1 MHEWPSTL
9 DVGELMAGG
18 WRPTPFRQFVLKIHS
33 RCDLA
38 CTYCYMYE
46 MADTSWRG
54 RPKRMAPETFAAA
67 AARIA
72 EHARAHDLDQVEVV
86 LHGGEPLLAGREAI
100 RDLVTRVRSAVGGG
114 TAVRVT
120 LQTNATLLDRGYLGL
135 FDELG
140 VRVGVSL
147 DGDEAMHD
155 RSRRRANGQGSHAAV
170 VKALALLTSPA
181 YRHLFGG
188 LLCTVDLRNDPLGA
202 YEALLAF
209 DPPAV
214 DFLLP
219 HGNWSA
225 PPPGRDPRADATPYA
240 DWLIPVFDRWY
251 RSPRRST
258 RVRLFGEIIHLLLG
272 GASSS
277 EAVGLSPAAMVVVET
292 DGGIEQSDFLKSAY
306 QGAPETG
313 LHVARDSFDDVLLL
327 PAVAARQIGE
337 LALSAAC
344 RRCPVGRVC
353 GGGLYAHRYR
363 EGSGFA
369 NPSVYCPDLLRLIE
383 HVRRTVEAD
392 LAARTRA
399 HPRSRP
405 VGTDQG
411 TPMKLREHRIPA
423 EVFSELAAGGG
434 GAGAVARLAAAQRS
448 KHVLLVRGVLETA
461 RTTGH
466 PQASLARRAYDL
478 LAAVQRDHPGAVDAV
493 LRHPSVGAWSRHTI
507 TALRAG
513 DDRAT
518 PAQLAALA
526 AAAAIRSGTVC
537 EIDVPAVEGVVTLPS
552 LGQAVLSPT
561 VSEAT
566 VQSFSDGADVVG
578 GSLAVRVPRDPRSD
592 APGWRGLRSLSAESD
607 GAPFRVVVDDL
618 DPYRMP
624 GTANIGGR
632 LTEAEAGR
640 WQAGLEEAWSLLV
653 RHHRT
658 VAEEVGTA
666 ISVLT
671 PLAAPPQGQSSA
683 SSRETFGCVALSTPP
698 DATTFAV
705 TLTHETQHAKLSA
718 LLDVVPLTEPD
729 DGSRHYAPWRPDPR
743 PVPGLLQGAYA
754 YVGVTGFWRR
764 QRRLVSGEAALEAEA
779 EFFRWREAA
788 SLVAGTLL
796 GSGRLT
802 PPGEVFVSAMAR
814 RLDHWSQ
821 EPVTAGARALG
832 RERADRH
839 WALWLERNG

>member
-18 WRPTPFRQFVLKIHS
+18 WRPTPFRQFILKIHS

-38 CTYCYMYE
+38 CAYCYMYE

-54 RPKRMAPETFAAA
+54 RPKRMTPETFAAT

-72 EHARAHDLDQVEVV
+72 EHTRTHGLTEIEVV

-100 RDLVTRVRSAVGGG
+100 RDLVTRIRSAVGGG
-114 TAVRVT
+114 TRVRVA
-120 LQTNATLLDRGYLGL
+120 LQTNATLLDHGYLDL
-135 FDELG
+135 FAELDL
-140 VRVGVSL
+140 RVGVSL
-147 DGDEAMHD
+147 DGDGAMHD

-170 VKALALLTSPA
+170 VKALGLLTSPA
-181 YRHLFGG
+181 YRHLFSG

-209 DPPAV
+209 GPPAV

-225 PPPGRDPRADATPYA
+225 PPPGRDPGAGATPYA

-251 RSPRRST
+251 RSPRQPT
-258 RVRLFGEIIHLLLG
+258 RVRLFDEIVHLLLG
-272 GASSS
+272 GASAS

-363 EGSGFA
+363 EGNGFA

-383 HVRRTVEAD
+383 HVKHTVEAD
-392 LAARTRA
+392 LSARIRA
-399 HPRSRP
+399 HRRSRP

-411 TPMKLREHRIPA
+411 TPMELREHRIPA
-423 EVFSELAAGGG
+423 EVLSALAGGG
-434 GAGAVARLAAAQRS
+434 GGAAVVARLAAAQRS
-448 KHVLLVRGVLETA
+448 KHVLLVHEVMRSA
-461 RTTGH
+461 RVTGH
-466 PQASLARRAYDL
+466 PRATVARRAYDL
-478 LAAVQRDHPGAVDAV
+478 LAAVQQRHPEAVETV
-493 LRHPSVGAWSRHTI
+493 LRHPSVGAWARHTVM
-507 TALRAG
+507 ALRRG
-513 DDRAT
+513 DEEAR
-518 PAQLAALA
+518 PEQLAALA

-561 VSEAT
+561 LSEAT
-566 VQSFSDGADVVG
+566 VQCFADGADVMADGLVV
-578 GSLAVRVPRDPRSD
+578 GSLGTPDD
-592 APGWRGLRSLSAESD
+592 APGWRGLRTLSVNTD
-607 GAPFRVVVDDL
+607 GSPFHVTVDDL

-624 GTANIGGR
+624 GTANMGGR
-632 LTEAEAGR
+632 LSSAEVER
-640 WQAGLEEAWSLLV
+640 WQATLTGAWRLLV
-653 RHHRT
+653 RHHRS
-658 VAEEVGTA
+658 VADEVRAA

-671 PLAAPPQGQSSA
+671 PLNAPPQGQSSA
-683 SSRETFGCVALSTPP
+683 SSRETFGSVALSAQP

-705 TLTHETQHAKLSA
+705 TLTHEMQHAKLSA
-718 LLDVVPLTEPD
+718 LLDIVPLTGPD

-754 YVGVTGFWRR
+754 YMGVTDFWRR
-764 QRRLVSGEAALEAEA
+764 QLRVDSGAAALEAGA
-779 EFFRWREAA
+779 EFFRWRAA
-788 SLVAGTLL
+788 ARLVCGTIL

-802 PPGEVFVSAMAR
+802 PSGELFVTTMAR
-814 RLDHWSQ
+814 RLDDWSQ
-821 EPVTAGARALG
+821 VAVPAAARALG

-839 WALWLERNG
+839 RALWVERNG